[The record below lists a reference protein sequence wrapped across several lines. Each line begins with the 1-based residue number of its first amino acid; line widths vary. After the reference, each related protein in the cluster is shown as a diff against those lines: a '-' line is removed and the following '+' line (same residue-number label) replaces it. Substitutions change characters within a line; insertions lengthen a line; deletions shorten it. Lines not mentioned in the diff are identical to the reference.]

1 MPATSSAQLFLVDSV
16 NVDDAALAKSVA
28 WLSAGEAAR
37 YRGFVRPHRQRQF
50 LIGRTLLR
58 MALARMLGCAPEALL
73 FEQLAG
79 RAPRLLKPA
88 PGKDGTAPGFSISHS
103 GQWVACAVSAN
114 TALGLDIEVPDP
126 ARDIEALAEHAFDDA
141 TRARWRAAAPEQRLA
156 LFYRL
161 WSERE
166 ARIKLGQSPGDPA
179 PSCIVVPHAQLSVV
193 LCSARPLAPAPEI
206 ELVAL

>member
-1 MPATSSAQLFLVDSV
+1 MSAQARVYLADSASV
-16 NVDDAALAKSVA
+16 ADAALVKGLA

-37 YRGFVRPHRQRQF
+37 HRGFVRPHRQRQF
-50 LIGRTLLR
+50 LVGRTLLR
-58 MALARMLGCAPEALL
+58 MALAEVLGCSPESLL

-88 PGKDGTAPGFSISHS
+88 APKDGAAPGFSISHS

-126 ARDIEALAEHAFDDA
+126 ARDLEALAEHAFDDA
-141 TRARWRAAAPEQRLA
+141 ARARWRAAAPEQRRA

-161 WSERE
+161 WSEQE

-179 PSCIVVPHAQLSVV
+179 PSCIVLPHAQLSVV
-193 LCSARPLAPAPEI
+193 LCSARPLVDVPSI
-206 ELVAL
+206 EPVML

>member
-1 MPATSSAQLFLVDSV
+1 MSAQALVCLADSAS
-16 NVDDAALAKSVA
+16 VDDAALAKGLA

-37 YRGFVRPHRQRQF
+37 HRGFVRPHRQRQF

-58 MALARMLGCAPEALL
+58 MALAEVLGCSPESLL

-88 PGKDGTAPGFSISHS
+88 AAKNGAAPGFSISHS
-103 GQWVACAVSAN
+103 GQWVACAVSAD

-126 ARDIEALAEHAFDDA
+126 ARDLEALAEHAFDDA
-141 TRARWRAAAPEQRLA
+141 TRARWRGAAPERQLA

-161 WSERE
+161 WSEQE
-166 ARIKLGQSPGDPA
+166 ARIKLGQAPGDPA
-179 PSCIVVPHAQLSVV
+179 PSCMLLPHPLLSVV
-193 LCSARPLAPAPEI
+193 LCSARPLASVPSI
-206 ELVAL
+206 ELVTL

>member
-16 NVDDAALAKSVA
+16 NVDDAALAKSSA

-58 MALARMLGCAPEALL
+58 MALAELLGCAPEALL

-88 PGKDGTAPGFSISHS
+88 PGKGGAAPGFSISHS
-103 GQWVACAVSAN
+103 GQWVACAVSAD
-114 TALGLDIEVPDP
+114 TALGLDIEVLDP
-126 ARDIEALAEHAFDDA
+126 ARDIDALAEHAFDDA
-141 TRARWRAAAPEQRLA
+141 THARWRAAAPAQRMA
-156 LFYRL
+156 QFYRL

-166 ARIKLGQSPGDPA
+166 ARLKLGQSPGEPA
-179 PSCIVVPHAQLSVV
+179 PGCLVLPHPELSVV
-193 LCSARPLAPAPEI
+193 LCSALPLAVAPRI
-206 ELVAL
+206 ELRAL